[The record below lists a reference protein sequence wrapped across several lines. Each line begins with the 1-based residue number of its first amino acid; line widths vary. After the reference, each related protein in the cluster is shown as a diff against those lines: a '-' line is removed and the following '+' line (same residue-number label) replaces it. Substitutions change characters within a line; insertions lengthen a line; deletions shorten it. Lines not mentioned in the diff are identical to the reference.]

1 MLRAS
6 FALPPDLPWR
16 TVKTIHVSPLSFWEI
31 SLKSS
36 LGKLE
41 IQGASLEVIPQMVM
55 ESGWHI
61 APLQAETAA
70 TFHLLA
76 RISEHKDPFD
86 RMLVWMSIRE
96 KFTFVS
102 RDRHLHQYIPL
113 RLKVCE

>member
-1 MLRAS
+1 MKLQAVVEG
-6 FALPPDLPWR
+6 AKTLPMIEQHYSPSQLCRILSLSRSAVQQRLYDGTFP
-16 TVKTIHVSPLSFWEI
+16 HVRIGDRILIPE
-31 SLKSS
+31 SS
-36 LGKLE
+36 IKR
-41 IQGASLEVIPQMVM
+41 
-55 ESGWHI
+55 
-61 APLQAETAA
+61 AETAA